1 MKVRQA
7 VAKTGL
13 YAPPLEGRTDSDLL
27 LLDFNESTVPPP
39 PRVVAAINGFLEAG
53 RARVYPEYQPF
64 LAKLAAYAGV
74 PEQQLILTNGSD
86 QALDIIVRALV
97 SEGDEVLFPRPG
109 FAMIP
114 QIAGVHGA
122 RMVSPQFRPDMGFP
136 VEEVLEAVTPRTRLI
151 ALTSPNNP
159 DPKEA
164 VWDEYV
170 GMWATCLLLPK
181 TLPWMAAA
189 FVCFRV
195 LDIWKPWP
203 IRRLERLPGGLGI
216 MADDLLAGIAG
227 AAALNVVRLALPA
240 T

>member
-1 MKVRQA
+1 MGSGLFPLAPATFASMVALA
-7 VAKTGL
+7 VYYLVPLTGDSLGL
-13 YAPPLEGRTDSDLL
+13 YLL
-27 LLDFNESTVPPP
+27 
-39 PRVVAAINGFLEAG
+39 IG
-53 RARVYPEYQPF
+53 
-64 LAKLAAYAGV
+64 
-74 PEQQLILTNGSD
+74 I
-86 QALDIIVRALV
+86 
-97 SEGDEVLFPRPG
+97 
-109 FAMIP
+109 
-114 QIAGVHGA
+114 
-122 RMVSPQFRPDMGFP
+122 GFP
-136 VEEVLEAVTPRTRLI
+136 VGVWATGT
-151 ALTSPNNP
+151 LTSPNNP

-170 GMWATCLLLPK
+170 GMWTTCLLLPK

-227 AAALNVVRLALPA
+227 AAALNAVRLALAA